1 MKAIYRL
8 VTLLLAPVIALTA
21 DSKLVQYRITTTRQD
36 GAVQS
41 ILYVKEVERTEAS
54 SIVEITYE
62 PRRFGP
68 DLGDIHTATCF
79 VLRTRGEQFVF
90 VKILTQEQPFR
101 FDVTFPASDPLE
113 GELHE
118 YPMSA
123 ERCKAWLHF

>member
-68 DLGDIHTATCF
+68 DLGVLVPTRSDSYP
-79 VLRTRGEQFVF
+79 VLRGFCVSSSSVISPR
-90 VKILTQEQPFR
+90 
-101 FDVTFPASDPLE
+101 
-113 GELHE
+113 
-118 YPMSA
+118 
-123 ERCKAWLHF
+123 